1 MKLHTG
7 LFLFVSGMKARVGCS
22 GTTARPKVFNTKIVL
37 AVDKMCIVFGANY
50 PLQKNLWFMF
60 EYTNCNGG

>member
-22 GTTARPKVFNTKIVL
+22 GTTARPRVFNIIIVI
-37 AVDKMCIVFGANY
+37 AVDKMCIVFRFNY
-50 PLQKNLWFMF
+50 PLQKNLWFIF
-60 EYTNCNGG
+60 EYTNYNGE